1 MKGDE
6 EDIVLVRRFKNG
18 DEKAFDRLF
27 EKYQIPLYS
36 ICYRYTRNV
45 DDARDLVQDIFIKI
59 YNNLKKFNEKSKL
72 FTWLYRIAVNTCIS
86 FKRKKRNP
94 VQECEPARKTI
105 SMDKRVRMKMAID
118 DALVKLPERQKMSFI
133 LHQYEGYTFNEIGE
147 IMGITTGAAKSNHFN
162 AIKKLQVLLRE
173 WI

>member
-18 DEKAFDRLF
+18 NEKAFDRLF

-36 ICYRYTRNV
+36 ICYRYTRNGA
-45 DDARDLVQDIFIKI
+45 DARDLTQDIFIKI

-86 FKRKKRNP
+86 FKRKERNP

-105 SMDKRVRMKMAID
+105 FMDERVRMKIAID
-118 DALVKLPERQKMSFI
+118 DALAKLPERQKMSFI
-133 LHQYEGYTFNEIGE
+133 LHHYEGYTFNEIGE
-147 IMGITTGAAKSNHFN
+147 IMGITTGAAKANHFN